1 MSYTESIRPARGET
15 AGGPAILEGSIL
27 IPGRVQSKLGTP
39 EFERWRTHAS
49 RAVLDQIANPPLI
62 PSGFVEL
69 RLDLYYPLELDQ
81 PTANDLAEHRIPRIT
96 AAAEPVLI
104 ALTGLLFLR
113 RGQVEAIMVKRI
125 VRRSADLEAEY
136 GEAWRRGGVRVRYY
150 MGDGDGQGV

>member
-1 MSYTESIRPARGET
+1 MRYTELIRPARGET
-15 AGGPAILEGSIL
+15 TRGLPILEGSIL

-39 EFERWRTHAS
+39 EFERWRACAS
-49 RAVLDQIANPPLI
+49 RAVLDQIERPPLI
-62 PSGFVEL
+62 PEGFLEL

-81 PTANDLAEHRIPRIT
+81 PTAADLAEHRIPRIT

-104 ALTGLLFLR
+104 VLAGLLFLR

-150 MGDGDGQGV
+150 VEDGGT